1 MEAQARGGQTD
12 TVVANISAVS
22 LRYGATLA
30 LDAIDLQLPAGKM
43 VGFIGPDGV
52 GKSSLLSLIAGSRQL
67 QEG

>member
-1 MEAQARGGQTD
+1 MEAKARGGQTD

-52 GKSSLLSLIAGSRQL
+52 G
-67 QEG
+67 